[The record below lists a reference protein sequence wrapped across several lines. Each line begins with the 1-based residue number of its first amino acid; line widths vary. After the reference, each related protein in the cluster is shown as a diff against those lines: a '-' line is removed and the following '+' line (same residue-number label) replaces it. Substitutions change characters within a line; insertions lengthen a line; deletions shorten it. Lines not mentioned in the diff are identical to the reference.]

1 MLFRLNLDKSE
12 KRYIIWKVKPELL
25 FHLKKE
31 KAHLYIFW
39 FLCCIVFKKNG
50 KCLNDDVFKKKND
63 GDEYDIPFVKV
74 KTLRNKFETSK

>member
-25 FHLKKE
+25 FHLKK
-31 KAHLYIFW
+31 KASSLIHILVSLLYRE
-39 FLCCIVFKKNG
+39 KNG

>member
-1 MLFRLNLDKSE
+1 MDKSE

-25 FHLKKE
+25 FHLKK
-31 KAHLYIFW
+31 KKSSLIHILVSLLYR
-39 FLCCIVFKKNG
+39 VKKKMENA
-50 KCLNDDVFKKKND
+50 LMMMNFKKND

>member
-25 FHLKKE
+25 FHLKKKKLIDTYFGFFVVSCLKKME
-31 KAHLYIFW
+31 NALMMMY
-39 FLCCIVFKKNG
+39 FL
-50 KCLNDDVFKKKND
+50 KND
-63 GDEYDIPFVKV
+63 GDVNKIPFVKV

>member
-25 FHLKKE
+25 FHLKK
-31 KAHLYIFW
+31 KKSSLIHVLVSLLYR
-39 FLCCIVFKKNG
+39 VKKNG
-50 KCLNDDVFKKKND
+50 KCLNDDVFLKND

-74 KTLRNKFETSK
+74 KTLHNKFETSK